1 MIASAFSAPFTNPA
15 QHNPYN
21 PWSLSSQNPQGLGI
35 NPYAF
40 QQYAQNQP
48 LSSAPLSSI
57 AGQVPGLQQ
66 LQQTIPLLQI
76 VPQQLQHLQQL
87 VSLQLQELQQL
98 QQIVQLLPGQL
109 QQLHQLIQF
118 VPQQLQHFQQT
129 AQSQQPGQFQQPSQL
144 QQPFAYG
151 PGVGGFAVTAPWG
164 IGPQAFGAQPS
175 HVM

>member
-15 QHNPYN
+15 QQN
-21 PWSLSSQNPQGLGI
+21 PWSLSSQNPQGLGV

-66 LQQTIPLLQI
+66 MLPLLQI

-109 QQLHQLIQF
+109 QQLQQLIQF

-129 AQSQQPGQFQQPSQL
+129 AQFQQPGQVQQPSQF
-144 QQPFAYG
+144 QQPFGYA

>member
-76 VPQQLQHLQQL
+76 VPQQLQHLQQ
-87 VSLQLQELQQL
+87 
-98 QQIVQLLPGQL
+98 IVQLLPGQL

>member
-1 MIASAFSAPFTNPA
+1 MIASAFSAPFTNAA
-15 QHNPYN
+15 QYNPYN
-21 PWSLSSQNPQGLGI
+21 PWSLSSQNPQGPQGLGI
-35 NPYAF
+35 NPFAF

-76 VPQQLQHLQQL
+76 VPQQLQHLQQ
-87 VSLQLQELQQL
+87 
-98 QQIVQLLPGQL
+98 IVQLLPGQL

-129 AQSQQPGQFQQPSQL
+129 TQSQQPGQFQQPSQL